1 MRVLRKAVQ
10 AAGRT
15 VRDTPEDAD
24 RGTYESYARGHTA
37 GKSESA
43 VRSMPSTIRRK
54 ASRRNQEGQKD
65 MQKAEIIGCALI
77 GISTGIGTHSSIGEW
92 LFRILIAMCG
102 MVLLITD

>member
-1 MRVLRKAVQ
+1 
-10 AAGRT
+10 
-15 VRDTPEDAD
+15 
-24 RGTYESYARGHTA
+24 
-37 GKSESA
+37 
-43 VRSMPSTIRRK
+43 
-54 ASRRNQEGQKD
+54 

>member
-1 MRVLRKAVQ
+1 MRVLRKTVQ

-15 VRDTPEDAD
+15 VRDTPEDTDCGA
-24 RGTYESYARGHTA
+24 YESYARGHTA
-37 GKSESA
+37 GKPEST
-43 VRSMPSTIRRK
+43 VRSMPPTIRRK
-54 ASRRNQEGQKD
+54 ASLRNQEGQKD